1 MKLLLSILLSFSAAA
16 LDAACAWWALRG
28 ASSVVPVL
36 TAIVAH
42 TLVSVLAAA
51 ALQLDAP
58 RSAARSRGWFFV
70 FCQSLA
76 FFVPVAGP
84 IGLQFVVRYGVAAKP
99 READDPWTTLDVE
112 DELAVL
118 QITVKRR
125 GISASK
131 IASILGRRA
140 PEEADRRFQ
149 AILQVKHLPAK
160 EQVQVLKFALKDA
173 SDEVRLFAFSRIE
186 KFRSD
191 LEARIKQFS
200 TDLETAQADEHAL
213 LHLRLAE
220 SFHEIAYL
228 SLAEGAVLT
237 HALEQAHKHA
247 LSAKELRPESGPA
260 DYLLGRILLRMGEYD
275 HSIQSFQS
283 AVRQHYPRA
292 KIIPYMAECAFRQ
305 RRFDVVQTML
315 KEMTR
320 VSGDA
325 NSLQTVI
332 EFWR

>member
-1 MKLLLSILLSFSAAA
+1 MKLLLSILLSFSAFV
-16 LDAACAWWALRG
+16 LDLACFGWAMQSATSG
-28 ASSVVPVL
+28 
-36 TAIVAH
+36 
-42 TLVSVLAAA
+42 TLVLAAVGAHACVSVIAAA
-51 ALQLDAP
+51 ALFLSP
-58 RSAARSRGWFFV
+58 PPSASLQPAWYAV
-70 FCQSLA
+70 FALSIA

-84 IGLQFVVRYGVAAKP
+84 LGLQFVARNGLGAKRRDAA
-99 READDPWTTLDVE
+99 DPWSTL
-112 DELAVL
+112 ELEERLAEQNV
-118 QITVKRR
+118 TVKRR
-125 GISASK
+125 GVSATK

-140 PEEADRRFQ
+140 PEEAERRFQ
-149 AILQVKHLPAK
+149 AILQVKHLPPNQ
-160 EQVQVLKFALKDA
+160 QVQVLKFALKDS

-200 TDLETAQADEHAL
+200 ADLATSHTDDRAL

-228 SLAEGAVLT
+228 QLAEGAVLM
-237 HALEQAHKHA
+237 HALEQAHTNVLA
-247 LSAKELRPESGPA
+247 AKELRPQSGPA
-260 DYLLGRILLRMGEYD
+260 DYLLGRILLRMGQYD
-275 HSIQSFQS
+275 PSITAFQS

-305 RRFDVVQTML
+305 RRFDVVRTMM

-320 VSGDA
+320 VSGDTNA
-325 NSLQTVI
+325 VQALV

>member
-1 MKLLLSILLSFSAAA
+1 
-16 LDAACAWWALRG
+16 
-28 ASSVVPVL
+28 
-36 TAIVAH
+36 
-42 TLVSVLAAA
+42 VSVLAAA

-58 RSAARSRGWFFV
+58 PSAVRARGSFFV
-70 FCQSLA
+70 FCHALA

-84 IGLQFVVRYGVAAKP
+84 LGLQLVVRYGLAAK
-99 READDPWTTLDVE
+99 AKDAGDAWTSLDIDE
-112 DELAVL
+112 ELAG
-118 QITVKRR
+118 QSIAVKRS

-140 PEEADRRFQ
+140 PEEAERRFQ

-160 EQVQVLKFALKDA
+160 EQVHVLKFALKDS

-200 TDLETAQADEHAL
+200 TDLETAQPEERAL

-237 HALEQAHKHA
+237 HALEQAHKNA
-247 LSAKELRPESGPA
+247 QTAKELRPESGPA

-275 HSIQSFQS
+275 RSIQSFQS

-305 RRFDVVQTML
+305 RRFDVVRTML

-320 VSGDA
+320 VAGDA
-325 NSLQTVI
+325 SSVQTLV